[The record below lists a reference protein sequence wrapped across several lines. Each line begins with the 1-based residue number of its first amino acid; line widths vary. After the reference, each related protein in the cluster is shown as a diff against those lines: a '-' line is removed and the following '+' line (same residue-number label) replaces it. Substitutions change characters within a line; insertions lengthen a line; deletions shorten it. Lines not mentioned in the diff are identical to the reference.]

1 MLYSVEDYGI
11 DIEFSM
17 LTVGCLQNPKDV
29 FEKRLRSAN
38 ADRERGKGEE
48 SELRKGGRE
57 QRVAKRNE
65 SAENGKN

>member
-17 LTVGCLQNPKDV
+17 LAVGCLQNPKDV

-38 ADRERGKGEE
+38 ADRERGKGEG
-48 SELRKGGRE
+48 SELRKGERE
-57 QRVAKRNE
+57 QRGAKRNE